1 LAEEAVL
8 SSVLSQVS
16 RKILEKL
23 EKGKKLST
31 EDILLLYLD
40 MTYKSIRNTREELR
54 EAIGSARR
62 ELKEE
67 IRGLTRE

>member
-16 RKILEKL
+16 RKILERLK
-23 EKGKKLST
+23 KGKKLGT

-40 MTYKSIRNTREELR
+40 MTYKSIRDTREELR

-62 ELKEE
+62 ELEEE